1 MQTIP
6 SPRTTTSPRIETQT
20 LVQPSAIASKASLLL
35 QSNDLS
41 TNSEKVLIV
50 TSLPTVLDNLPEN
63 RAERLVI
70 LLNNLPSEDL
80 CHIINDKIPPFLRI
94 DKDVQE
100 QRDKLRNFAKE
111 FMDFNIDDL
120 DIEIRQKLKEL
131 V

>member
-1 MQTIP
+1 MSQNGTIEHDDQNEGFDQF
-6 SPRTTTSPRIETQT
+6 IQDQEQQDEQENQVEETQT
-20 LVQPSAIASKASLLL
+20 LTVKKLAS
-35 QSNDLS
+35 
-41 TNSEKVLIV
+41 
-50 TSLPTVLDNLPEN
+50 VLDNLPEN